1 MDHTVHIR
9 PEFSGLGSSAPD
21 VGLGQHGQG
30 KPWRASLRIDCSFD
44 ASLAIATLTISINL
58 IVDDI
63 SAHTGG
69 KLSNRMI

>member
-1 MDHTVHIR
+1 LM
-9 PEFSGLGSSAPD
+9 P
-21 VGLGQHGQG
+21 
-30 KPWRASLRIDCSFD
+30 
-44 ASLAIATLTISINL
+44 SLAIATLTISINL